1 MWAAGGRTSID
12 RVLVDEFTR
21 RTGVSVYLVPAS
33 ESSSRRFNQ
42 ELSVLQDDP
51 AAVDVLQVD
60 PIWAVRLAPR
70 LLDLRGQLASYRD
83 DELPEVVENVTFDG
97 RVVGAPML
105 VSYGLLYYRTDLL
118 KKYGFAH
125 PPASW
130 NELEQQARR
139 IQRGERAAGDKE
151 FWGYVWQGG
160 DYEGLT
166 CNALEWQYSAGG
178 SNFVSHER
186 RANTANSQAIGAF
199 SRAASWVGTISPPG
213 VTGYVEEDSRNVW
226 QSGHAAFLRNW
237 GYVYSLAMRSPEV
250 GGRFAA
256 TALPTGLNSSSTVLG
271 GWYLAVPATSR
282 HRSDA
287 LAFVEFMTSNSA
299 QKQRALHGSLFPTL
313 KSVYRDVEVRRSN
326 PVFGIVDYIADHA
339 VRRPAA
345 VAGLSYS
352 CVSRVYA
359 HGVHE
364 IISGAIAP
372 AIGATVMDAQIKAVL
387 AAPAQDC
394 R

>member
-33 ESSSRRFNQ
+33 ESSSRRFDQ
-42 ELSVLQDDP
+42 ELSALQNDP
-51 AAVDVLQVD
+51 VAVDVLQVD
-60 PIWAVRLAPR
+60 PVWAVRLAPH
-70 LLDLRGQLASYRD
+70 LLDLRARLASYRG
-83 DELPEVVENVTFDG
+83 DELPEVIENATFDG
-97 RVVGAPML
+97 RLVGAPML
-105 VSYGLLYYRTDLL
+105 VSYGLLYYRKDLL
-118 KKYGFAH
+118 KKYGFPH
-125 PPASW
+125 PPTTW
-130 NELEQQARR
+130 DELEQQAQR

-151 FWGYVWQGG
+151 FWGYVWQGA
-160 DYEGLT
+160 DYEGLS

-178 SNFVSHER
+178 SNFVSPDR

-256 TALPTGLNSSSTVLG
+256 TVLPAWLNTSSTVLG
-271 GWYLAVPATSR
+271 GWYLAVPTTSR

-287 LAFVEFMTSNSA
+287 LAFVEFMTSYSA
-299 QKQRALHGSLFPTL
+299 QKRRALDGSLFPTL
-313 KSVYRDVEVRRSN
+313 RSVYRDGEVRRSN
-326 PVFGIVDYIADHA
+326 RLFDIVDDIANHA
-339 VRRPAA
+339 IRRPAA
-345 VAGLSYS
+345 VVGMSYS

-372 AIGATVMDAQIKAVL
+372 AIGATAMHEEIEAAL